1 MKLPHLLACAALAL
15 ALTSCHIGP
24 SKHDEAPRYTLLFL
38 VATGDTTPRTK
49 EEGAALMQ
57 GHMAQLTR
65 LADEDKLLIAGP
77 FGHPMRDDTL
87 RGLCIFATESYDG
100 ARAWMAEDPTL
111 KANVM
116 RAEGGAFWSR
126 APLARVVQLD
136 RAAKAEAA
144 REGKELK
151 LHDGIRGYALLL
163 AKDKA
168 RAERAIRMTHAQDKL
183 VFAGELQ
190 FSPRANYIAVLDAP
204 DVEAAK
210 QLFGGSFAELGDCE
224 VVPWWSSKLLVELA
238 PATASH

>member
-1 MKLPHLLACAALAL
+1 MHLPKLLACAALTLAL
-15 ALTSCHIGP
+15 AACHVGR
-24 SKHDEAPRYTLLFL
+24 SKPDEPPRYTLLFL
-38 VATGDTTPRTK
+38 VATGDTTARTK
-49 EEGAALMQ
+49 EENAALMQ
-57 GHMAQLTR
+57 GHLANLTR

-116 RAEGGAFWSR
+116 RAEGGAFWTR
-126 APLARVVQLD
+126 APLVRLVQLD

-144 REGKELK
+144 RTGTVLRMQ
-151 LHDGIRGYALLL
+151 DGIRGYALLL

-168 RAERAIRMTHAQDKL
+168 RAERAIRMTHAHDKL
-183 VFAGELQ
+183 VFAGDLQ
-190 FSPRANYIAVLDAP
+190 FSPRANYVAVLDAP

-238 PATASH
+238 PATATH